1 MYDHLGVKDLIA
13 QEIEDTFA
21 HPSLPRSQSLPAL
34 PSTQDD
40 GDEDAYAGCTIAVL
54 RLRGKRAVKG
64 YICFPTGSLGEQLS
78 EPLSFAMISQRNSS

>member
-54 RLRGKRAVKG
+54 RLRGKRAIKG

-78 EPLSFAMISQRNSS
+78 KPLSFATTSPRDTS